1 MRSVEQTRTRE
12 KECRPPRI
20 LRNNTLERGGSNFY
34 FKNVR
39 KYELELGKWEKTKT
53 RKWENIKL

>member
-12 KECRPPRI
+12 KGWRG
-20 LRNNTLERGGSNFY
+20 GGSNFY